1 MAEADDMT
9 NCSVC
14 FEVYAETGSHIP
26 RLLPCTHTVCEMCIR
41 QLIQGKEALNCPE
54 CRVRHPAHNGVKTF
68 PQNKYILTH
77 IKRQIPQQKE
87 NKTKEKEN
95 IKQDTKQGTKE
106 DVKCK
111 GKHFLASDFS
121 FNVNVISPDLEK
133 KTGTMN
139 VIVYLVQ
146 F

>member
-1 MAEADDMT
+1 MT

-41 QLIQGKEALNCPE
+41 QLIQGKEAFNCPE

-87 NKTKEKEN
+87 NKTGEREHKA
-95 IKQDTKQGTKE
+95 G
-106 DVKCK
+106 
-111 GKHFLASDFS
+111 H
-121 FNVNVISPDLEK
+121 
-133 KTGTMN
+133 KTGHKRGRK
-139 VIVYLVQ
+139 VQ
-146 F
+146 R